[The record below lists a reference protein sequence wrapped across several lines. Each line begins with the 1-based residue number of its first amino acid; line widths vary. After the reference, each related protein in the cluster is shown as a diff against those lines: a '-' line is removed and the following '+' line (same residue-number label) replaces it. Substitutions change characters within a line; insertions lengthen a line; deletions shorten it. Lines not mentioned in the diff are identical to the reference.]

1 MTRNRTKVLL
11 VRVKGYAKE
20 NLGAPFI
27 VVFMLLLIVAA
38 VSLSAGWSSLAD
50 TIAIYAFYALVVG
63 VALQLICFM
72 KYPRRDYGE
81 DSDGSS

>member
-1 MTRNRTKVLL
+1 MTQNRTKMLL

-27 VVFMLLLIVAA
+27 VLFMLLLIVAA

-50 TIAIYAFYALVVG
+50 AVAIYAFYALVVG
-63 VALQLICFM
+63 VVLQLVCFL
-72 KYPRRDYGE
+72 KYPRKDNSE
-81 DSDGSS
+81 AV